1 MFQHNAERNSNTL
14 GCCNAILNGHPGSPR
29 LLSSVHVSRISSIF
43 SCCRWA
49 LGATLIGV
57 VSLAVLSPRFHA
69 TVARHVGRRLEEEE
83 EGSNDDDG
91 LCVFLSAPGG
101 QLILLIM
108 GVVYMFLALAVV
120 CDEYFVP
127 SLEVIITSLV

>member
-1 MFQHNAERNSNTL
+1 
-14 GCCNAILNGHPGSPR
+14 
-29 LLSSVHVSRISSIF
+29 
-43 SCCRWA
+43 
-49 LGATLIGV
+49 
-57 VSLAVLSPRFHA
+57 
-69 TVARHVGRRLEEEE
+69 VARHVGRRLEEEE